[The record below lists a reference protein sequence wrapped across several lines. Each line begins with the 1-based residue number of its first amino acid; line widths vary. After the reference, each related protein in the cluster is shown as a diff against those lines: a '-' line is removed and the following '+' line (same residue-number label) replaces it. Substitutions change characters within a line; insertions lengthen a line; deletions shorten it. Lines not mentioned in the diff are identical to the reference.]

1 MQINLYLVLIP
12 LFIKPKGSYNAWDK
26 GGKMMLASIVHGKHF
41 HKYEIN
47 YVCDVCK
54 IRNVSAFLSKMVG
67 GTNLCLKA
75 SLSLGFP
82 QILLTSDV

>member
-54 IRNVSAFLSKMVG
+54 IRNVSAVFSQKWSGVQM
-67 GTNLCLKA
+67 C
-75 SLSLGFP
+75 
-82 QILLTSDV
+82 QIYVFERPH